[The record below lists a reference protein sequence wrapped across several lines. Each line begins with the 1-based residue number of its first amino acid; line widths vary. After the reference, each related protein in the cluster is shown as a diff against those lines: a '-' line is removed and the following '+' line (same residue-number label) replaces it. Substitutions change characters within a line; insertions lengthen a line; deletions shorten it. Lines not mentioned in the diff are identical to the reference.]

1 MRSGPRAP
9 WRFSAQADKVQQ
21 MQVRIA
27 LAAMAWLAAEV
38 DDDYRRHFTGTL
50 MRVDYFHTGT
60 ASKERF
66 SLDRIRVEGPWPGN
80 PRRLLDST
88 GLGKYRFQLVD
99 PDSDRVL
106 FSEGFSSI
114 YGEWETTGEARQE
127 IWRTFPEAVCF
138 PEPRRT
144 VRLEMYK
151 RNRRQ
156 AFQPVWDLLIDPGS
170 DEIDRSQTRSV
181 DRTTLMRNGPS
192 SDKVDLLFLGDGY
205 PEEDKFKRDARR
217 LFEALFRLEPF
228 ASRRTDFN
236 VRGLFT
242 PAIAE
247 GVSRPGA
254 GVFRSSPLGASY
266 DALGLKRYILTTDDR
281 AWRDAAASAPS
292 DFVVILVND
301 EEYGGGGI
309 FNLYAAVAADSSFS
323 SHLLV
328 HEFGH
333 LFAGLGDEY
342 YTSAVA
348 YLDLMAPGV
357 EPWEPNLTALLDPA
371 RLKWGHL
378 VQEGTPLPTPWD
390 KPGHERTSPGDGENS
405 AVEPRVLEKERYAG
419 VVGAFEGASYTSE
432 GLYRPALTC
441 VMFSRKEPEFCPVCR
456 EAIERMIDFHVK

>member
-1 MRSGPRAP
+1 
-9 WRFSAQADKVQQ
+9 
-21 MQVRIA
+21 MQVWIA
-27 LAAMAWLAAEV
+27 LAAMAWTAAEV
-38 DDDYRRHFTGTL
+38 EEAYRRDFTAAL
-50 MRVDYFHTGT
+50 MRVDYFHIGT
-60 ASKERF
+60 ATRERF
-66 SLDRIRVEGPWPGN
+66 SLDRIRVEGPWAGN

-88 GLGKYRFQLVD
+88 GLGKYRFQLTD
-99 PDSDRVL
+99 PDSGRVL
-106 FSEGFSSI
+106 FSRGFSSI
-114 YGEWETTGEARQE
+114 YGEWETTEEAKQE
-127 IWRTFPEAVCF
+127 IWHTFPEAVCF

-144 VRLEMYK
+144 VRLEFSK
-151 RNRRQ
+151 RDRRQ
-156 AFQPVWDLLIDPGS
+156 AFQPIWDILIEPGS
-170 DEIDRSQTRSV
+170 SEIDRSQPRSA
-181 DRTTLMRNGPS
+181 DETTLMRNGPS

-217 LFEALFRLEPF
+217 LFEALFRVEPF
-228 ASRRTDFN
+228 NSRRTDFN

-242 PAIAE
+242 PAVAA

-281 AWRDAAASAPS
+281 AWRNAAASGPG
-292 DFVVILVND
+292 DFVVILVNN

-309 FNLYAAVAADSSFS
+309 FNLYAAVAADSSYS

-342 YTSAVA
+342 FTSTVA

-357 EPWEPNLTALLDPA
+357 EPWEPNITALLDPA

-378 VQEGTPLPTPWD
+378 VQVGTPLPTPWD
-390 KPGHERTSPGDGENS
+390 KQGHELRTRGNEENS
-405 AVEPRVLEKERYAG
+405 AAAPKILEKEPYAG
-419 VVGAFEGASYTSE
+419 VVGAFEGASYTPT

-441 VMFSRKEPEFCPVCR
+441 VMFSRNEPEFCPVCR
-456 EAIERMIDFHVK
+456 QAIEKMIDFHVN

>member
-1 MRSGPRAP
+1 
-9 WRFSAQADKVQQ
+9 
-21 MQVRIA
+21 MQFRIA
-27 LAAMAWLAAEV
+27 LAAMAWMAVEV
-38 DDDYRRHFTGTL
+38 EDDYRRDFTGAL

-60 ASKERF
+60 ASRERF
-66 SLDRIRVEGPWPGN
+66 SLDRIQGEGPWAGN

-88 GLGKYRFQLVD
+88 GLGKYRFQLVV
-99 PDSDRVL
+99 PDSGRIL
-106 FSEGFSSI
+106 FSRGFSSI
-114 YGEWETTGEARQE
+114 YGEWETTEEARQE

-144 VRLEMYK
+144 VRLELYK
-151 RNRRQ
+151 RDRRQ
-156 AFQPVWDLLIDPGS
+156 AFQPVWDVLIDPGS
-170 DEIDRSQTRSV
+170 NEVDRSPTTSP
-181 DRTTLMRNGPS
+181 DETTLMRNGPS

-205 PEEDKFKRDARR
+205 PEEEKFRRDSRR
-217 LFEALFRLEPF
+217 LAEALFRVEPF

-236 VRGLFT
+236 VRSLFT
-242 PAIAE
+242 PAVAA

-254 GVFRSSPLGASY
+254 GVVRNSPLGARY
-266 DALGLKRYILTTDDR
+266 DALGLKRYILTTDER
-281 AWRDAAASAPS
+281 AWRNAAASVPS
-292 DFVVILVND
+292 DFVVILVNN

-309 FNLYAAVAADSSFS
+309 FNLYAAVAADSSYS

-342 YTSAVA
+342 FTSTVA

-357 EPWEPNLTALLDPA
+357 EPWEPNITALLDPA

-378 VQEGTPLPTPWD
+378 VREETPLPTPWD
-390 KPGHERTSPGDGENS
+390 KQGHELRSRDNEKNS
-405 AVEPRVLEKERYAG
+405 VAAPKVLEMEPYAG
-419 VVGAFEGASYTSE
+419 VVGAFEGASYTSM

-441 VMFSRKEPEFCPVCR
+441 VMFSRNEPEFCPVCR